1 MGETVQY
8 PFRKYYEIVLSGRA
22 PDIFSTTYLKY
33 WVIFALLGGI
43 LYYMIAKGIFT
54 SLARGGSRIAFASQC
69 AIVAGLFAV
78 VVSFYVVFM
87 FSPVQNMA
95 WALEFTLLLAWFLF
109 FVFSWVTAP
118 AAR

>member
-33 WVIFALLGGI
+33 WVIFAIAAVI

-54 SLARGGSRIAFASQC
+54 SQARAGARVVFASNC

-78 VVSFYVVFM
+78 VVSFYLVFM
-87 FSPVQNMA
+87 FSPVQHLA
-95 WALEFTLLLAWFLF
+95 WGLEFTLLLAWFLF
-109 FVFSWVTAP
+109 FVFSWVTSPAP
-118 AAR
+118 R